1 MGVSENSFPQKTVK
15 SPPSAAPN
23 GEEDPP
29 FYLITLGRD
38 KDFYDFSLTHFGFQL
53 GNPEQCFHS
62 LIHTPIQQ
70 ILWSTDPVLIAM
82 PNSGNITKNN
92 K

>member
-38 KDFYDFSLTHFGFQL
+38 KDL
-53 GNPEQCFHS
+53 
-62 LIHTPIQQ
+62 
-70 ILWSTDPVLIAM
+70 
-82 PNSGNITKNN
+82 
-92 K
+92 